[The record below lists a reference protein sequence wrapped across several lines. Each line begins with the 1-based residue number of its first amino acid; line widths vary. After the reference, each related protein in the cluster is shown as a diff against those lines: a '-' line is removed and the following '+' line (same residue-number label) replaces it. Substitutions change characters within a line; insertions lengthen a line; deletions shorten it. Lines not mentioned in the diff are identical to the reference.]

1 MDEEQGRYTLSLD
14 CCKDA
19 LKYKVNYYCGFE
31 ANHGFLILML
41 KKLCECSYCP
51 PTIINYHLPCIA
63 VDINN

>member
-19 LKYKVNYYCGFE
+19 LKYKETYYCDFE
-31 ANHGFLILML
+31 ANHGFLIFML

-51 PTIINYHLPCIA
+51 PTIKTAIFLVLA